1 MTAAAGMAP
10 IKGPRGTV
18 LLAVS
23 GLMLLGS
30 FLAACEPRPAPE
42 IASASASSARTT
54 TPVAVPSSAN
64 FRPPTPPS
72 DSARMQ
78 CVTYARAVTGLD
90 LKGDA
95 WRWWEAA
102 GGRYGRGPEPAV
114 YSVLVLSQGVRLHR
128 GHVAVVRE
136 VLDSRRIRVDHAN
149 WNNDERIV
157 KDMLVVDVSAAND
170 WTEVKFWNKRAN
182 SWGNVY
188 LAYGFIYPPGTEPDK
203 SVALTP

>member
-1 MTAAAGMAP
+1 MTRPRGT
-10 IKGPRGTV
+10 RGTV
-18 LLAVS
+18 LMTFTGV
-23 GLMLLGS
+23 MLLGS
-30 FLAACEPRPAPE
+30 FLAACEPRPAPVTV
-42 IASASASSARTT
+42 SA
-54 TPVAVPSSAN
+54 TPAPAPIVAAPSLVT
-64 FRPPTPPS
+64 FQPPAPPP

-78 CVTYARAVTGLD
+78 CVGYARAVTGLD

-102 GGRYGRGPEPAV
+102 GGRYGRGASPAV
-114 YSVLVLSQGVRLHR
+114 YSVLVLSQGMRLSR

-170 WTEVKFWNKRAN
+170 WSEVKFWNKKAN

-188 LAYGFIYPPGTEPDK
+188 LAYGFIYPPGTEPDQ
-203 SVALTP
+203 SAALAP

>member
-1 MTAAAGMAP
+1 MIGGTARRGRLLLTFAEMA
-10 IKGPRGTV
+10 
-18 LLAVS
+18 
-23 GLMLLGS
+23 LLGAL
-30 FLAACEPRPAPE
+30 LAACGPRAIPVALPETAKPSPVVALQQPPPTAVSFQPPAP
-42 IASASASSARTT
+42 
-54 TPVAVPSSAN
+54 
-64 FRPPTPPS
+64 PP

-95 WRWWEAA
+95 WRWWRAA
-102 GGRYGRGPEPAV
+102 DGRYERGSEPSA
-114 YSVLVLSQGVRLHR
+114 YAVLVLSKGVRLSR

-136 VLDSRRIRVDHAN
+136 ILDSRRIRVDHAN

-170 WTEVKFWNKRAN
+170 WTEVRFWNEKAD

-188 LAYGFIYPPGTEPDK
+188 LAYGFIYPQGTEPDMTA
-203 SVALTP
+203 SLSP

>member
-1 MTAAAGMAP
+1 MRRAAGS
-10 IKGPRGTV
+10 KGTV
-18 LLAVS
+18 VMTFA
-23 GLMLLGS
+23 GIALLGS
-30 FLAACEPRPAPE
+30 FLAACEPRSLPETMPAP
-42 IASASASSARTT
+42 
-54 TPVAVPSSAN
+54 PVTAPQTAVSYQ
-64 FRPPTPPS
+64 PPAPPP

-90 LKGDA
+90 LRGDA
-95 WRWWEAA
+95 WRWWAAA
-102 GGRYGRGPEPAV
+102 GGRYGRGPEPSA
-114 YSVLVLSQGVRLHR
+114 YSVLVLAQGVRLNR

-170 WTEVKFWNKRAN
+170 WTEVKFWNERAD

-188 LAYGFIYPPGTEPDK
+188 LAYGFIYPPGAEPDR
-203 SVALTP
+203 SASLAP

>member
-1 MTAAAGMAP
+1 VTRSA
-10 IKGPRGTV
+10 GPRGA
-18 LLAVS
+18 LLTTFAGVV
-23 GLMLLGS
+23 LLGS
-30 FLAACEPRPAPE
+30 FLAACAPKPA
-42 IASASASSARTT
+42 
-54 TPVAVPSSAN
+54 PVAVSALPPPAPVLMLPPAPS
-64 FRPPTPPS
+64 FQPPAPPP

-90 LKGDA
+90 IRGDA
-95 WRWWEAA
+95 WSWWGGA

-114 YSVLVLSQGVRLHR
+114 YSVLVLAQGVRLTH

-157 KDMLVVDVSAAND
+157 RDMLAVDVSAAND
-170 WTEVKFWNKRAN
+170 WTEVRFWNERAH

-188 LAYGFIYPPGTEPDK
+188 LAYGFIYPPGTEPGR
-203 SVALTP
+203 ATAANP

>member
-1 MTAAAGMAP
+1 MTAVTGTRAAGR
-10 IKGPRGTV
+10 RGTV
-18 LLAVS
+18 LMTFAGVA
-23 GLMLLGS
+23 LLGS

-42 IASASASSARTT
+42 TASAPAI
-54 TPVAVPSSAN
+54 VAPQPAN
-64 FRPPTPPS
+64 YRPPAPPP

-78 CVTYARAVTGLD
+78 CVAYARAVTGLD

-102 GGRYGRGPEPAV
+102 GGRYGRGPEPSV
-114 YSVLVLSQGVRLHR
+114 YSVLVLAQGVRLTR

-170 WTEVKFWNKRAN
+170 WTEVKFWNERAN

-188 LAYGFIYPPGTEPDK
+188 LAYGFIYPRGTEPDRTA
-203 SVALTP
+203 SASP